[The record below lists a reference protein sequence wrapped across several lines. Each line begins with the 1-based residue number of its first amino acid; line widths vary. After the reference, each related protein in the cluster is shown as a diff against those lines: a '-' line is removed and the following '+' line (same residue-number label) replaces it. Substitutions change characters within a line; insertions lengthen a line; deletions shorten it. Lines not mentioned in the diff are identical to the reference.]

1 MVTTTRMRRTVA
13 LGAEFWNDSCDLREL
28 GEAVAAGAVGA
39 TSNPLIVAQ
48 AVQADGA
55 TWLPVLD
62 DLVATYAADDED
74 TLAWRFVE
82 AIARRAAALLA
93 PAHAA
98 SGGRAGILCVQVDP
112 RLYRS
117 SARMV
122 EHGRRLA
129 ALAPNVAV
137 KVPATAAGVAAIE
150 ALIADGIRINA
161 TVSFSLAQAV
171 ACAEAVERGLARAP
185 AGVAPGL
192 RAYTT
197 VMVGRLDDHLKR
209 VAERDR
215 VSIEPG
221 WLDWA
226 GIAVFKRVAATFR
239 ERGYRATPLAA
250 AYRHHLH
257 WSELTGP
264 GVVLSMPY
272 RWWTQFERSGI
283 EPGSTL
289 EQPVDARIEAG
300 LAAHFVDY
308 RRAATADGLHPD
320 EFAGWGP
327 SVHTLRQFL
336 GGWQQLVDIVRTRM
350 LR

>member
-1 MVTTTRMRRTVA
+1 MQRTVA
-13 LGAEFWNDSCDLREL
+13 LGVEFWNDSCDLREL
-28 GEAVAAGAVGA
+28 GAAVAAGAVGA

-48 AVQADGA
+48 AVQADPA

-62 DLVATYAADDED
+62 ALIADGAADDED
-74 TLAWRFVE
+74 RIAWRLVE
-82 AIARRAAALLA
+82 TIAARAAALLA
-93 PAHAA
+93 PAYAA
-98 SGGRAGILCVQVDP
+98 NGGRAGVLCVQVDP
-112 RLYRS
+112 RLYRD
-117 SARMV
+117 SARMI

-129 ALAPNVAV
+129 AIAPNVAV

-150 ALIADGIRINA
+150 ALTADGIRTNA

-185 AGVAPGL
+185 AASSFT
-192 RAYTT
+192 AYTT
-197 VMVGRLDDHLKR
+197 VMIGRLDDHLKR

-215 VSIEPG
+215 ISIAPG

-239 ERGYRATPLAA
+239 ARGYCAKPLAA

-257 WSELTGP
+257 WSELIGP

-272 RWWTQFERSGI
+272 RWWTQFEASEV
-283 EPGSTL
+283 EPGSSL
-289 EQPVDARIEAG
+289 AQPVDAQILNALES
-300 LAAHFVDY
+300 HFPDF
-308 RRAATADGLHPD
+308 RRATTADGLAPD
-320 EFAGWGP
+320 AFAAWGP
-327 SVHTLRQFL
+327 SLHTLQQFL
-336 GGWQQLVDIVRTRM
+336 GGWQQLVEIVRGRM

>member
-1 MVTTTRMRRTVA
+1 MRRTVV
-13 LGAEFWNDSCDLREL
+13 LGVEFWNDSCDLREL
-28 GEAVAAGAVGA
+28 TAAVAAGAVGA

-48 AVQADGA
+48 AVQADPA

-62 DLVATYAADDED
+62 ALVAAGAGDDED
-74 TLAWRFVE
+74 TLAWRLVE
-82 AIARRAAALLA
+82 TIAVRAAALLA
-93 PAHAA
+93 PAYAA

-117 SARMV
+117 SARMI

-129 ALAPNVAV
+129 RLAPNIAI
-137 KVPATAAGVAAIE
+137 KVPATAAGIAAIE
-150 ALIADGIRINA
+150 ALSADGIRTNA

-171 ACAEAVERGLARAP
+171 ACAEAVERGLARAS
-185 AGVAPGL
+185 AVAAATFT
-192 RAYTT
+192 AYTT

-209 VAERDR
+209 VAERER
-215 VSIEPG
+215 VSVVPG

-239 ERGYRATPLAA
+239 ARAYRATPLAA

-257 WSELTGP
+257 WSELIGP

-272 RWWTQFERSGI
+272 RWWTQFEVSDL
-283 EPGSTL
+283 EPAATL
-289 EQPVDARIEAG
+289 DQPVEPRIVNALEARFPDFRSAIAPDG
-300 LAAHFVDY
+300 LAPDAF
-308 RRAATADGLHPD
+308 AA
-320 EFAGWGP
+320 WGP
-327 SVHTLRQFL
+327 SVHTLQQFL
-336 GGWQQLVDIVRTRM
+336 GGWQQLVEIVRGRM